1 MDARI
6 SDFGISVLKNINSA
20 NFTED
25 LNNNQEEDKS
35 ATAEDNITSV
45 VYCGKLIYQVIE
57 SSDSNQFLRKFEEL
71 DIK

>member
-25 LNNNQEEDKS
+25 LNNREEDKS

-45 VYCGKLIYQVIE
+45 VYCGKLIYEVTE
-57 SSDSNQFLRKFEEL
+57 RTDSNQFLRKFEEL
-71 DIK
+71 DLK